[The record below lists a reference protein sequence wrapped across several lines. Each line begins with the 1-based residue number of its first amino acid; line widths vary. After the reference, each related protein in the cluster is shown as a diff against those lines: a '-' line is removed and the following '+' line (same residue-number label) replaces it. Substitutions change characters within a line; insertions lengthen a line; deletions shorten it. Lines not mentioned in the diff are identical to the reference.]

1 MSEGPNPFAPP
12 KAEWERDALGIS
24 TGDDYVDATQG
35 ARFANLILDAVIRFG
50 MMFGL
55 LAALGDNA
63 FVSIFVAF
71 GYYIVFE
78 AIFARTPAKWITKT
92 RVIALDGSKP
102 RFLQILGRS
111 LSRYV
116 PFEPFSFLGNARG
129 WHDRWSGTRVVV
141 DRPVGGGSPFPK
153 D

>member
-12 KAEWERDALGIS
+12 AAEWEKDAGLT
-24 TGDDYVDATQG
+24 TGDAYVDASQG
-35 ARFANLILDAVIRFG
+35 SRFANLVLDAVIRFG
-50 MMFGL
+50 MTLGVVRAF
-55 LAALGDNA
+55 GDNPFA
-63 FVSIFVAF
+63 VLFVTF
-71 GYYIVFE
+71 GYHIAFE
-78 AIFARTPAKWITKT
+78 TIFARTPAKWITRT

-102 RFLQILGRS
+102 RFLQIVGRS

-141 DRPVGGGSPFPK
+141 DRPIGGGSPFPK